1 MARADRIGNRKMRK
15 AMKVERIPEMGY
27 YIVVTDAEGTEP
39 CYFNGLHKSLPEK
52 LQDKLVIKVIETK
65 TQDMIQKCIELT
77 AYEAQYR
84 IPWIVFDRDK
94 VKNFDS
100 IIDAASQK
108 GIHVGWSNPC
118 FEIWMYAY
126 FGEMPPILESWT
138 CCSKFGEKYK
148 KKTGIEYC
156 KTDSDI
162 YRRLC
167 AAGNENMAINISK
180 QKHKQHMND
189 GLQKKPSN
197 MIPCSTVYEL
207 VGEIRNKL
215 ENINAD
221 EKSGKG
227 L

>member
-1 MARADRIGNRKMRK
+1 MARADRTGNRKPRNK
-15 AMKVERIPEMGY
+15 RESLRIPEMGY

-39 CYFNGLHKSLPEK
+39 CYFNGLHKSLPERYR
-52 LQDKLVIKVIETK
+52 DKLVIKVVEAR

-94 VKNFDS
+94 VTNFDS
-100 IIDAASQK
+100 IIDAASRQ

-126 FGEMPPILESWT
+126 FGKMPVIAESWT
-138 CCSKFGEKYK
+138 CCSKFGDVFK
-148 KKTGIEYC
+148 KGTGVEYS

-162 YRRLC
+162 YRRIC
-167 AAGNENMAINISK
+167 AAGDEEKAIEIGKSK
-180 QKHKQHMND
+180 YRQHLKD
-189 GLQKKPSN
+189 GLRKPSE

-207 VGEIRNKL
+207 VEEIRSKL
-215 ENINAD
+215 ENKETG
-221 EKSGKG
+221 EKSEKG
-227 L
+227 C